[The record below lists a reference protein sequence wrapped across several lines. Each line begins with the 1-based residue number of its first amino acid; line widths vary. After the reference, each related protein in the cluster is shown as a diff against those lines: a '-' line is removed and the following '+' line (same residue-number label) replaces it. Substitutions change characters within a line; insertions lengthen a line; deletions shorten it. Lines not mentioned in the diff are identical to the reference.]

1 MMIKKLLPF
10 FLAFFLFFTIAY
22 DIPNCYAQMQDD
34 PEFVKLDLR
43 GFTFKNPKPVVLTSD
58 TTSDNWDPRFRI
70 KGINKS
76 GNIAPAEALI
86 FPVINGGIFYKLNIL
101 QYIAENKEHTAVAM
115 LGDEFINFAVNTINL
130 AKTKDWTSN
139 GGQFLDAYYFVPGNY
154 QHFLNIDK
162 KLQTFSGAYTEKKSV
177 LFFAGISNIAP
188 TSDPYFSEE
197 IMKKLKTF
205 LNIGENANNAFFYPT
220 KVLELSTAKDN
231 PIAFGACYEIRPAG
245 ETNKCL
251 NTTKEGCDK
260 KRAESFQ
267 KDLKDPDNA
276 VMIELQG
283 EKEFEEMTDSTYFA
297 YGISCKKL
305 DSLLNNERSQTQ
317 QVTYNMLIYFHGLF
331 TGKEPSRETV
341 KAGFE
346 KTVFSKMTT
355 IKNNFITV
363 WMDQPKTNFL
373 TKDQGGESWSSG
385 IPFAD
390 IVKKVYA
397 HCSDKG
403 KLGGDSFKWDIWNQL
418 PIKDNLTATVHCGY
432 LTDAGAFDKGA
443 QSLDEIKVFVAGHS
457 AGGQPASQSIGN
469 SSVKYT
475 VILDGLYYSPN
486 SSAKDCSKWWA
497 IQTNKDIPDDKN
509 GQKAI
514 ASWRALCPNN
524 IVKGSTDDHW
534 QVPGDLPPFLMKG
547 TDTNAASNP
556 STVTETVAD
565 TPLPDRE
572 KTIFKPQ
579 VAFGGI
585 TTGTNL
591 ANYLNSIY
599 KYLLGFALVTTGFI
613 IVLGGLKYMM
623 GKADGLAMVKNAF
636 IGLTLLA
643 GTHLI
648 MKTINPQAIE
658 LQIVEVTE
666 IEGVSI
672 KGGSATSSSASAG
685 GTVSGTSSLTPGTDL
700 SPDPAIQIGS
710 GWYFPVIINHVDTPQ
725 FKYNLSNKSAGG
737 SFGYFRRISAS
748 SITKTTPIHCHAG
761 VDINT
766 LFENTPAEVRAITD
780 GVVVT
785 AGNTFTVCGGGTPDK
800 KRRHAGSI
808 IIEHLDANGK
818 KFYVRY
824 AEINVNCASAKG
836 ESTINGKT
844 YKNNDGC
851 GSRAPYLE
859 NLPII
864 NLKNE
869 YYRGRKIEAGQV
881 LGNATYCGMLHFEL
895 LKDGPKAIAFWDMKG
910 DLWTTIL
917 TELGFST
924 EIISKFP
931 TPESTLI
938 KTTNEKG
945 ETEWG
950 KQIDKPLEKKSC
962 LDSPTAISNRGGEG
976 ENLLNPTPFLTEL
989 WNKTGAVGKQTTD

>member
-1 MMIKKLLPF
+1 MIMMIKKLLPF

-514 ASWRALCPNN
+514 ASWRTLCPNN

-672 KGGSATSSSASAG
+672 KGGTTTSSSAG
-685 GTVSGTSSLTPGTDL
+685 GTITGPTIAAGQDR
-700 SPDPAIQIGS
+700 SPDPPIAIGS
-710 GWYFPVIINHVDTPQ
+710 DWYFPVKLEHVSVNSFKSNATSPQ
-725 FKYNLSNKSAGG
+725 ASG
-737 SFGYFRRISAS
+737 SFGYFRLRGNEHAS
-748 SITKTTPIHCHAG
+748 KTATPVACHG
-761 VDINT
+761 GIDIYTTIGRSDKDPIKPTNNET
-766 LFENTPAEVRAITD
+766 DGEVYAITD
-780 GVVVT
+780 GEVVMS
-785 AGNTFTVCGGGTPDK
+785 GNNFHFCQTSSPKSTEYKLV
-800 KRRHAGSI
+800 GSI
-808 IIEHLDANGK
+808 IIKHQDANGNI
-818 KFYVRY
+818 FYARY
-824 AEINVNCASAKG
+824 GEINVNCFQSPDNKNCYDPTDWKPNDPKKNPEGKILLPYNRNMPIVNLASKFPPG
-836 ESTINGKT
+836 T
-844 YKNNDGC
+844 
-851 GSRAPYLE
+851 
-859 NLPII
+859 
-864 NLKNE
+864 
-869 YYRGRKIEAGQV
+869 KIKAGQP
-881 LGNATYCGMLHFEL
+881 LGIATYCGMLHFEL
-895 LKDGPKAIAFWDMKG
+895 HAKPTINVKWRLPKELYNSLVTELQLSDKAISEK
-910 DLWTTIL
+910 
-917 TELGFST
+917 S
-924 EIISKFP
+924 SK
-931 TPESTLI
+931 S
-938 KTTNEKG
+938 
-945 ETEWG
+945 
-950 KQIDKPLEKKSC
+950 SC
-962 LDSPTAISNRGGEG
+962 LASPSAVQYLVNDTG
-976 ENLLNPTPFLTEL
+976 ENHGTDLRNPSIFLTEL
-989 WNKTGAVGKQTTD
+989 WNKTGAVGKQKTD